1 MQILEH
7 GQENQMLLLFF
18 PCTAEPVWAF
28 EGAIRLLAQ
37 KWHVFQ
43 VVYDGHQPENPG
55 DFTSVEQTVDAA
67 IEYLKKRGVTRLDAA
82 YGCSLGGA
90 CLTRLLAL
98 GGLPVERAVIDGGI
112 TPYDFPYILRRLA
125 LLWDELGFK
134 IAANSRRI
142 LEAAFPPERFTLP
155 GHDPK
160 QEYDAIAAYLKT
172 YSNQTIQNVFWSGN
186 NYALPHPPAP
196 IDTKIVYWYGE
207 DEKNDRRG
215 NVRFIRQ
222 YFPQARIRCIP
233 KMAHAELVMVHPEE
247 FLRYAEEEFCKQD
260 AD

>member
-1 MQILEH
+1 MARKPDAIAI
-7 GQENQMLLLFF
+7 F

-55 DFTSVEQTVDAA
+55 DFTSVEQTVDDA
-67 IEYLKKRGVTRLDAA
+67 IEYLKKRGVTRLNAA
-82 YGCSLGGA
+82 YGCSLDGA
-90 CLTRLLAL
+90 CLTRLLVL
-98 GGLPVERAVIDGGI
+98 RVLPVERAVIDGGV
-112 TPYDFPYILRRLA
+112 TPYGFPYILRRLA
-125 LLWDELGFK
+125 LLRDELSFK
-134 IAANSRRI
+134 IVANSRRI
-142 LEAAFPPERFTLP
+142 LEAAFPPKRFTLP
-155 GHDPK
+155 EHDSK
-160 QEYDAIAAYLKT
+160 QEYDAIAAYLKN

-186 NYALPHPPAP
+186 NYALPHSPAP
-196 IDTKIVYWYGE
+196 IYTKIVYWYGE

>member
-1 MQILEH
+1 MRDDL
-7 GQENQMLLLFF
+7 
-18 PCTAEPVWAF
+18 
-28 EGAIRLLAQ
+28 
-37 KWHVFQ
+37 
-43 VVYDGHQPENPG
+43 
-55 DFTSVEQTVDAA
+55 S
-67 IEYLKKRGVTRLDAA
+67 
-82 YGCSLGGA
+82 
-90 CLTRLLAL
+90 
-98 GGLPVERAVIDGGI
+98 
-112 TPYDFPYILRRLA
+112 
-125 LLWDELGFK
+125 FK
-134 IAANSRRI
+134 IVANSRRI

-155 GHDPK
+155 EHDSK
-160 QEYDAIAAYLKT
+160 QEYDAIAVYLKN

-233 KMAHAELVMVHPEE
+233 KMAHAELVMVHMEE
-247 FLRYAEEEFCKQD
+247 FLRYAEKEFCKQD

>member
-1 MQILEH
+1 M
-7 GQENQMLLLFF
+7 
-18 PCTAEPVWAF
+18 
-28 EGAIRLLAQ
+28 R
-37 KWHVFQ
+37 
-43 VVYDGHQPENPG
+43 
-55 DFTSVEQTVDAA
+55 
-67 IEYLKKRGVTRLDAA
+67 
-82 YGCSLGGA
+82 
-90 CLTRLLAL
+90 
-98 GGLPVERAVIDGGI
+98 
-112 TPYDFPYILRRLA
+112 
-125 LLWDELGFK
+125 DELGFK
-134 IAANSRRI
+134 IVANSRRI

-155 GHDPK
+155 GHDSK

-186 NYALPHPPAP
+186 NYALPHTPAP

-247 FLRYAEEEFCKQD
+247 FLRYAEDEFCKQD